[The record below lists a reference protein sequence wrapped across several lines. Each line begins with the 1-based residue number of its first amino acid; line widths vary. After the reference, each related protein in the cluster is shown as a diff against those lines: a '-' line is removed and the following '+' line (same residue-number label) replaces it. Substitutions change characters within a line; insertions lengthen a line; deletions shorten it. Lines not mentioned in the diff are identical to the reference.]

1 VNSVVLINSTF
12 LLFTMS
18 QSKEN
23 YQRLDE
29 IINSLR
35 SSSLHSSDEIKN
47 LTESLKELAVEVRLV
62 EAQLILGD
70 MLIAGLQ
77 VDKDEIMAFSMY
89 MMAAQQNEAD
99 AQYKVASMY
108 ESGKGV
114 SLNDVEALRWYFEA
128 AYQGHPDAMFNIG
141 RRYIEGRGLSQ
152 SYVEAARWISQSAR
166 MDAFDTSSSSS
177 EEEMIELWE
186 QQQSIIMA
194 ASASAAAAAARPM
207 DIDMVE
213 SIITEEM
220 HRISLRNIQPS
231 SFTSSSISAAV
242 AAPNPRTTLPP
253 RTRTTRRSNVDEQST
268 RLCTC
273 LTAEG
278 TLRTMR
284 VYSTFDLDELDSDE
298 DIY

>member
-1 VNSVVLINSTF
+1 
-12 LLFTMS
+12 MS
-18 QSKEN
+18 QSKES

-166 MDAFDTSSSSS
+166 MDAFDTSSS

-194 ASASAAAAAARPM
+194 ASAAAVRPM

-231 SFTSSSISAAV
+231 SFTSSSISAAAAA

-273 LTAEG
+273 HTAEG